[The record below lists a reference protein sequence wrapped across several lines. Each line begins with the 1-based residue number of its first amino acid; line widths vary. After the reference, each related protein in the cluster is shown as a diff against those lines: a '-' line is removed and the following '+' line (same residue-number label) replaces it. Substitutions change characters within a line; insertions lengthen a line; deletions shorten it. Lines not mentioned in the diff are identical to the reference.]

1 METVP
6 APSAGD
12 AVALW
17 SGRRSSQALR
27 AVTHT
32 RQPRGS
38 DGNVGV
44 PFPLGEQRQL
54 MNKAVEPKW
63 EAADGEKWI
72 RKEETVPET
81 SLPVSRAEKQ
91 RVVGSSPG
99 VGKTWEEFC

>member
-6 APSAGD
+6 ARSAGD

-27 AVTHT
+27 AVTAT
-32 RQPRGS
+32 RQSCGS

-44 PFPLGEQRQL
+44 PFTLGEHCKL

-72 RKEETVPET
+72 RKKEIERY
-81 SLPVSRAEKQ
+81 LRDLFA
-91 RVVGSSPG
+91 
-99 VGKTWEEFC
+99 CL